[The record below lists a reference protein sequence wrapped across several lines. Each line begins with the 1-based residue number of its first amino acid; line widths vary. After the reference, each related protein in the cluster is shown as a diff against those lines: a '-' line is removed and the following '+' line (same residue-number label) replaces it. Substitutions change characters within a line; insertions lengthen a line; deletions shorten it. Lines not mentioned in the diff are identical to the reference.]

1 MAKYESDT
9 ELKDDG
15 VFEDNE
21 ESSADEEDKPANR
34 FKRHSYVEASSSSED
49 EEEIAVGNELRYES
63 GRPREAQTN
72 STNFNGSDV
81 CQPRRFHANSS
92 PLLEAQSIK
101 HKTDQ
106 NASSAVAARSQRSPR
121 SFCGEERE

>member
-1 MAKYESDT
+1 MADIDVAKYESDT

-81 CQPRRFHANSS
+81 RIA
-92 PLLEAQSIK
+92 ASI
-101 HKTDQ
+101 HSELSTVVILI
-106 NASSAVAARSQRSPR
+106 NMSIYCRYSY
-121 SFCGEERE
+121 E